1 MPMNDWGAIASDSAC
16 SRHFSQKSKPMSL
29 KISNHVSIPL
39 AEIQLQAIRAQGA
52 GGQNV
57 NKVSSAVHL
66 RFDIDASSLPDSYKE
81 RLQKLSDQ
89 RITSEGIIVLKAQ
102 RFRSQEKN
110 REDALERL
118 RELLQAAGATR
129 KRRKPTKPTRSS
141 QKKRVDSKTK
151 RGQLKSQRAR
161 VDV

>member
-1 MPMNDWGAIASDSAC
+1 
-16 SRHFSQKSKPMSL
+16 MSL
-29 KISNHVSIPL
+29 KISNQVSIPL
-39 AEIQLQAIRAQGA
+39 AQIQLQAIRAQGA

-66 RFDIDASSLPDSYKE
+66 RFDIEASSLPDSYKE
-81 RLQKLSDQ
+81 SLRKLSDQ
-89 RITSEGIIVLKAQ
+89 RITSEGIIILKAQ

-110 REDALERL
+110 REDALDRL

-141 QKKRVDSKTK
+141 QQKRVNSKTK
-151 RGQLKSQRAR
+151 RGQLKSQRGR
-161 VDV
+161 VEV

>member
-1 MPMNDWGAIASDSAC
+1 
-16 SRHFSQKSKPMSL
+16 MSL

-66 RFDIDASSLPDSYKE
+66 RFDIDASSLPDNYKE
-81 RLQKLSDQ
+81 SLRKLSDR
-89 RITSEGIIVLKAQ
+89 RITSEGIIILKAQ

-110 REDALERL
+110 REDALDRL
-118 RELLQAAGATR
+118 RELLHAAGTTR
-129 KRRKPTKPTRSS
+129 KRRKATKPSRSS
-141 QKKRVDSKTK
+141 QKRRVDSKTK
-151 RGQLKSQRAR
+151 RGQLKSQRGR

>member
-1 MPMNDWGAIASDSAC
+1 M
-16 SRHFSQKSKPMSL
+16 R
-29 KISNHVSIPL
+29 
-39 AEIQLQAIRAQGA
+39 
-52 GGQNV
+52 
-57 NKVSSAVHL
+57 
-66 RFDIDASSLPDSYKE
+66 
-81 RLQKLSDQ
+81 KLSDQ

-110 REDALERL
+110 REDALNRL

>member
-1 MPMNDWGAIASDSAC
+1 MT
-16 SRHFSQKSKPMSL
+16 L
-29 KISNHVSIPL
+29 KISNQVSIPL

-66 RFDIDASSLPDSYKE
+66 RFDIDASSLPALYKE
-81 RLQKLSDQ
+81 SLRKCRDK
-89 RITSEGIIVLKAQ
+89 RITSDGVIVLKAQ

-110 REDALERL
+110 REDALARL
-118 RELLQAAGATR
+118 RDLVKAAGAVR

-141 QKKRVDSKTK
+141 QKQRVDSKTK
-151 RGQLKSQRAR
+151 RGQLKTQRAK
-161 VDV
+161 VIL

>member
-1 MPMNDWGAIASDSAC
+1 
-16 SRHFSQKSKPMSL
+16 MSL
-29 KISNHVSIPL
+29 RISNQVSIPL
-39 AEIQLQAIRAQGA
+39 AQIQLQAIRAQGA

-66 RFDIDASSLPDSYKE
+66 RFDFEASSLPETY
-81 RLQKLSDQ
+81 KLSLRKRRDQ
-89 RITSEGIIVLKAQ
+89 RITSEGVIVLKAQ

-110 REDALERL
+110 RDDALERL
-118 RELLQAAGATR
+118 RELIVAAGAVV
-129 KRRKPTKPTRSS
+129 KRRKATKPSRSS